1 MCVCVT
7 RKDLMNV
14 KEKRQLSSAFVF
26 FKVSMNVKQKRSA
39 IIINI
44 YQRPVQGYKLTAHF
58 EWSMTLSKVFYCWKF
73 LNTKIQN
80 SLNCLLSISSSFQ
93 KWLPASWQESCISEL
108 RKNHSQ
114 EKSCHKLSVTLIF
127 IPPSQ
132 GVASYPGEI
141 AAAEKER
148 HLLWFTPS
156 CKKDMQLSSAIS
168 YHTPPKFTV
177 TGMIWD
183 LMKDYLFAST
193 GSLGHHCHQL

>member
-26 FKVSMNVKQKRSA
+26 FKVSMNAKQKRSA
-39 IIINI
+39 IVINI
-44 YQRPVQGYKLTAHF
+44 YQRPVQRYKLTVHF
-58 EWSMTLSKVFYCWKF
+58 EWSMTLSKVFYCWEF

-80 SLNCLLSISSSFQ
+80 SLNCLLPISSSFQ
-93 KWLPASWQESCISEL
+93 KWLPTSCISEL
-108 RKNHSQ
+108 RKNRSL

-148 HLLWFTPS
+148 NLLWFTPS
-156 CKKDMQLSSAIS
+156 CKKDIQLSSAIS

-177 TGMIWD
+177 SDMTEIWWNIIH
-183 LMKDYLFAST
+183 LRWFSWS
-193 GSLGHHCHQL
+193 SLSPTIGC

>member
-1 MCVCVT
+1 
-7 RKDLMNV
+7 MNV

-26 FKVSMNVKQKRSA
+26 FSKFQWTWNKSGQQLSSTFISAQCRDTNWPHISSDLWRSPKCF
-39 IIINI
+39 IVENF
-44 YQRPVQGYKLTAHF
+44 LTQA
-58 EWSMTLSKVFYCWKF
+58 TG
-73 LNTKIQN
+73 TQN
-80 SLNCLLSISSSFQ
+80 SLNCLLSFSSSFQ
-93 KWLPASWQESCISEL
+93 KWLPTTCISEL

-177 TGMIWD
+177 SGMI
-183 LMKDYLFAST
+183 
-193 GSLGHHCHQL
+193 